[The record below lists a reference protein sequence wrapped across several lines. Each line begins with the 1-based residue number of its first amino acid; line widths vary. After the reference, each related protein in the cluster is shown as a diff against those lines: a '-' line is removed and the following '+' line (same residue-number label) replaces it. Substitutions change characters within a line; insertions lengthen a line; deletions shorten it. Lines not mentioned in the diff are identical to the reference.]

1 MKITEHALKRFD
13 LIMSNPYAQQEVK
26 FMHEYLLPGTYT
38 INWSLGIQ
46 VRDIILFAQRCDRF
60 GVRFLGMETH
70 LESPYPLYIFSYE
83 DHESNYNSKWIPAA
97 IKNLLNE
104 NVTKNMVPTISVSSE
119 LIERYL
125 Y

>member
-1 MKITEHALKRFD
+1 MKITEHALKRLD
-13 LIMSNPYAQQEVK
+13 LILSNHYAQQEVK
-26 FMHEYLLPGTYT
+26 FMHEYLLPGTFT

-70 LESPYPLYIFSYE
+70 LESPYRLHVYSYE
-83 DHESNYNSKWIPAA
+83 DHRPQYNSMWIPDAV
-97 IKNLLNE
+97 KNLELE
-104 NVTKNMVPTISVSSE
+104 NVTQNIVPTISVPSE
-119 LIERYL
+119 LIDKYL